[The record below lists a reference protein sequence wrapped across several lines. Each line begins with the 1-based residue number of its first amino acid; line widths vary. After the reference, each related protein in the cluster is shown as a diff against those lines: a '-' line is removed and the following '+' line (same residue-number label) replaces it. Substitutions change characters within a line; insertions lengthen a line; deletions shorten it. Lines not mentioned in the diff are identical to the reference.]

1 MGKGFPTSLILK
13 TLKKTEEEGF
23 HGDDGE

>member
-1 MGKGFPTSLILK
+1 MGKGFPTGVIYRK
-13 TLKKTEEEGF
+13 IKGIEEEGV